1 MLTPD
6 YLEHVSD
13 KVIELYN
20 NLEFRILEDIARRLM
35 NAGTM
40 TESARWQI
48 KVAQESGLLYE
59 YIVNLVASYMGQSE
73 EFVKRIFEEASI
85 ESLKFDDAIY
95 KKLGLNPIPIKQSE
109 SMLNI
114 LTSTLRNT
122 NQQLYNLT
130 MTTALSAQQQF
141 INACNSAYIDVTS
154 GAFDYNTAI
163 FNAINQ
169 IGGLDVIYP
178 SGYKSKIDVAVR
190 RAVLTGVSQAT
201 GELQLDRAKE
211 MGCKY
216 VETSAH
222 IGARNVG
229 TGPANHEEW
238 QGRVFQL
245 EGSDKYPN
253 FYEETGYGTIEGL
266 CGINC
271 RHSFFPFYEGISK
284 RAYTD
289 EELKEIN
296 NKKVKYNN
304 KEMSVYEATQIQRKA
319 ERNIRADKRELA
331 KLNGII
337 KSETNQELQ
346 DEARKRFAINSVKLK
361 EKERTIADFTK
372 QTGLYRYKDKET
384 LKNYNKSI
392 SKIVINNSKELEKRA
407 EILYNLG
414 SKKDNIEAYL
424 KDNIIR
430 EHILSSKTNK
440 TINIDKQN
448 RHIKGTKE
456 FKEGNSYLTIS
467 VEEAQD
473 LINKYA
479 GTGKILRDRSER
491 YINKELNITD
501 RIIGKSVNLKTK
513 EETETNR
520 FKIHYSKTGVHIV
533 PTLEGSDKK

>member
-1 MLTPD
+1 MLTPE

-13 KVIELYN
+13 KAIELYN
-20 NLEFRILEDIARRLM
+20 NLEFRILEDIARRLV

-73 EFVKRIFEEASI
+73 EVVKQIFEEASI

-95 KKLGLNPIPIKQSE
+95 KKIGLNPIPIKQSE

-130 MTTALSAQQQF
+130 MTTALSAQHQF

-169 IGGLDVIYP
+169 INGIEVIYP

-253 FYEETGYGTIEGL
+253 FYESTGYGTIEGL

-289 EELKEIN
+289 KELNEIN
-296 NKKVKYNN
+296 NKKVKYDN
-304 KEMSVYEATQIQRKA
+304 KEMSVYEATQIQRQV
-319 ERNIRADKRELA
+319 ERNIRSDKREII
-331 KLNGII
+331 KLNGILTSEADEELLRNARDKFNI
-337 KSETNQELQ
+337 KSYELKRRENLLNDFCNKTGLVRHEEKERLKNFDKSISRRVVENNKTYVQELQ
-346 DEARKRFAINSVKLK
+346 YKQENDIMIKKIKSNGMRGTINLNPKIPDDIETYYFEDKHINTKRHHNITRQEAINFIKQAKVSTEVWDG
-361 EKERTIADFTK
+361 RFT
-372 QTGLYRYKDKET
+372 RYLSENGAT
-384 LKNYNKSI
+384 YI
-392 SKIVINNSKELEKRA
+392 
-407 EILYNLG
+407 
-414 SKKDNIEAYL
+414 DNM
-424 KDNIIR
+424 K
-430 EHILSSKTNK
+430 K
-440 TINIDKQN
+440 TI
-448 RHIKGTKE
+448 RTS
-456 FKEGNSYLTIS
+456 F
-467 VEEAQD
+467 
-473 LINKYA
+473 
-479 GTGKILRDRSER
+479 R
-491 YINKELNITD
+491 
-501 RIIGKSVNLKTK
+501 K
-513 EETETNR
+513 EE
-520 FKIHYSKTGVHIV
+520 FDDKIKMC
-533 PTLEGSDKK
+533 LEVLENG